1 MNKAL
6 FDTNIV
12 SAFMRDIPQVVEKIK
27 KYLQHHET
35 LSISVITYYE
45 LLRGLKAIDNRRKLH
60 LFQEFMSLCLIIN
73 IDSDIAENASDI
85 YDVLRRKGQL
95 VEDADILIAAT
106 ALVHELIVITDNTAH
121 FERISRLKFENWIR

>member
-6 FDTNIV
+6 IDTNIV
-12 SAFMRDIPQVVEKIK
+12 SAFMRDTPHVVEKIQT
-27 KYLQHHET
+27 YLQHHET

-45 LLRGLKAIDNRRKLH
+45 LLRGLKAIDNKRKLH
-60 LFQEFMSLCLIIN
+60 LFQDFMSLCQIID
-73 IDSDIAENASDI
+73 IDSQIAENASDI

-106 ALVHELIVITDNTAH
+106 ALAHELILITDNTAH
-121 FERISRLKFENWIR
+121 FKRISGISFENWLQ